1 MLLTRMPSLPAL
13 TRNRALAALAA
24 SLFLG
29 FSLGAGLN
37 VIAGSQLA
45 LPDDVEPLVFEDAP
59 TEPGGEPVAS
69 GAPSVQDE
77 ASVGASEG
85 ALVADRRVFTDA
97 VVRRN
102 IFDSAAILSE
112 TQADPAN
119 QDCKDSKS
127 MLLATVVADVPE
139 YSSALISDGG
149 KGRAVG
155 YRVGD
160 EVGSEGRISTIGQK
174 KVCLDGGG
182 CLCMGNTEKRAAA
195 ATDEGGAPTGDDGGV
210 TKVSDTKY
218 LVDRSFLEKQLGNV
232 EALATQIRAAPKTED
247 GKVIGFRLSG
257 IRKGSVFDKL
267 GIKNGDVVHNV
278 NGTALTSMEGAL
290 GAYGNLQNERAFNF
304 EITRRNQK
312 MTIDYEVR

>member
-1 MLLTRMPSLPAL
+1 MVLTRMPTLPAL
-13 TRNRALAALAA
+13 TRNRALVALAA
-24 SLFLG
+24 SLVLG

-37 VIAGSQLA
+37 VVAGSQLA
-45 LPDDVEPLVFEDAP
+45 LPDDATPLVFEDAP
-59 TEPGGEPVAS
+59 SEAGGAPVAS
-69 GAPSVQDE
+69 GDDPPKGG
-77 ASVGASEG
+77 GADGAEG
-85 ALVADRRVFTDA
+85 SSFVVDRRVFTDA
-97 VVRRN
+97 IVRRN

-112 TQADPAN
+112 SKADPAN
-119 QDCKDSKS
+119 QDCKDSKVV
-127 MLLATVVADVPE
+127 LLATVVADVPE

-149 KGRAVG
+149 KGRATG

-160 EVGSEGRISTIGQK
+160 ELGSEGRISTIGQK

-182 CLCMGNTEKRAAA
+182 CLCMGNSDKKPA
-195 ATDEGGAPTGDDGGV
+195 ATGGEGEVAAGDDGGV